1 MKPKTKKVFNI
12 VSNVIFAVVMVI
24 LVIFMVYGFGSI
36 ANNKVPS
43 FFGQS
48 YVRISSGSMSDP
60 VYSVPDDP
68 SSELISEGFEVG
80 DVAVIKKVNV
90 KEIEVGDIV
99 AFYTCDVKP
108 YPPFTGSVDESLDF
122 KTGKNSFDTRITFHQ
137 VVDIL
142 YGSDGYIWYQ
152 TKGTHNGSVDVGYT
166 RSDYVVGIYTD
177 SALAGVLQFIS
188 SPAGIIVL
196 VVVPS
201 CIVLFIL
208 LMNIIDTIDK
218 MIKKKREEEAFQDAL
233 IKSVSDSNA
242 TTAVKKEQPASSL
255 GGLTESSM
263 ADFEREMAKIEKEKG
278 EDKDAKVEPKTDTT
292 ATNNVASGNGVD
304 AKVPPKK
311 PVIQPNQ
318 TVNASAIS
326 ATAQS
331 AQTAQGAT
339 TAQPNTAKVD
349 SAKPA
354 EVKTATAAKPAE
366 VKAEPKAE
374 AKPTASA
381 EAKPAVKTEVKPAT
395 AKTETKV
402 AEPKPATQA
411 KAETKPAS
419 PKAETKASETAKPAA
434 AKAEAKVEPAKTATK
449 TESKATT
456 TAKPAASKA
465 TKTTATKTTTTKATT
480 TAKASD
486 AKASTT
492 AKATTAKTT
501 APKTSTA
508 KTTTTKTTA
517 TKSTATKAS
526 TDKKTK

>member
-12 VSNVIFAVVMVI
+12 LSNVIFAIVMVI

-48 YVRISSGSMSDP
+48 YVRISSGSMSEP

-90 KEIEVGDIV
+90 KEIEVGDII
-99 AFYTCDVKP
+99 AFYTCNATQP
-108 YPPFTGSVDESLDF
+108 SFNGTLEESLDF
-122 KTGKNSFDTRITFHQ
+122 KTGKKSFDTRITFHQ

-152 TKGTHNGSVDVGYT
+152 TKGTHNPGVDGGYT
-166 RSDYVVGIYTD
+166 RADYVVGVYTD

-242 TTAVKKEQPASSL
+242 TIVVKKEQPASSL

-263 ADFEREMAKIEKEKG
+263 ADFEREMAKIEQEKD
-278 EDKDAKVEPKTDTT
+278 ENKDAKVESKTV
-292 ATNNVASGNGVD
+292 ATNNVASG
-304 AKVPPKK
+304 AKVPPVPPKK
-311 PVIQPNQ
+311 PAIQPNQ
-318 TVNASAIS
+318 TVNASTAS
-326 ATAQS
+326 GVAQS

-354 EVKTATAAKPAE
+354 EVKPATAVKPAE

-381 EAKPAVKTEVKPAT
+381 EAKPAAKTEAKPAT

-402 AEPKPATQA
+402 AEAKPATQA
-411 KAETKPAS
+411 KAETKPVV
-419 PKAETKASETAKPAA
+419 P
-434 AKAEAKVEPAKTATK
+434 KAEAKASEAAKPTTAKTETKVEPAPATK
-449 TESKATT
+449 AE
-456 TAKPAASKA
+456 P
-465 TKTTATKTTTTKATT
+465 KATT
-480 TAKASD
+480 TAKASG

-517 TKSTATKAS
+517 TKSTTTKAS